1 MLRALF
7 LSLVLA
13 LPMAPA
19 GAAEDPKLV
28 MWEDLVPQF
37 EPMDNPFDKLD
48 PNVLE
53 DLRIVELARY
63 DLKMGFIEE
72 SGDEYQN
79 AMALERAL
87 MEKGVDVKGL
97 TLAAEE
103 MQAEIE
109 RRNAAVVPALDGKLV
124 RMPGY
129 ALPLEQSPDGV
140 TEFLLVPYVGACI
153 HTPPPPPNQ
162 IVYVRLAQAYT
173 VENLYEPVWITGTIS
188 AEASSRQ
195 LSFVDGQAPVETG
208 YKLDGLAVEPYR

>member
-13 LPMAPA
+13 LPVAPA

-37 EPMDNPFDKLD
+37 EPMANPFDKLEPD
-48 PNVLE
+48 VLE
-53 DLRIVELARY
+53 DLRIVELAKY

-97 TLAAEE
+97 TLAAEK

-153 HTPPPPPNQ
+153 HTPPPPANQ
-162 IVYVRLAQAYT
+162 IVHVSYPPGFAAESLFTPVYV
-173 VENLYEPVWITGTIS
+173 TGTMW
-188 AEASSRQ
+188 ARSSRKE
-195 LSFVDGQAPVETG
+195 LFLVDGARDIGVGYALDATGVE
-208 YKLDGLAVEPYR
+208 LFR